1 MDREDGRRLSREA
14 QHERR
19 KQAVR
24 LRQRGMRL
32 KAIAAALSQLGW

>member
-1 MDREDGRRLSREA
+1 MDKEDGRRLSREA

-24 LRQRGMRL
+24 LHRQGITMM
-32 KAIAAALSQLGW
+32 AIAATLGVA